1 MKGYAMGFEKGHES
15 SGKSSKDSKLRKAYM
30 LFSVLAVGLII
41 FSSFR
46 GGLSGLIQRS
56 TFDEVMLIV
65 CQFQYKIIS
74 VHFAYCKFHKFSVTV
89 EIRLLRT
96 KLESEDRNLKFDW
109 LDFINQGP

>member
-30 LFSVLAVGLII
+30 LFSVLAIGLII

-56 TFDEVMLIV
+56 TFDEVILIV
-65 CQFQYKIIS
+65 S
-74 VHFAYCKFHKFSVTV
+74 VHFGYCKFHKFSVTV
-89 EIRLLRT
+89 AIRLLKT
-96 KLESEDRNLKFDW
+96 K
-109 LDFINQGP
+109 

>member
-56 TFDEVMLIV
+56 TFDEVILIV
-65 CQFQYKIIS
+65 NFTNFLLQYQLDYLEPK
-74 VHFAYCKFHKFSVTV
+74 
-89 EIRLLRT
+89 LR
-96 KLESEDRNLKFDW
+96 
-109 LDFINQGP
+109 I